1 MSKKDPCKGCSCMNE
16 YGYCEMPF
24 SDRWYACPI
33 ESEKEENKKLLE
45 EYAEYDWKEW
55 QRRKDGKE

>member
-33 ESEKEENKKLLE
+33 ESEKEENKNALE
-45 EYAEYDWKEW
+45 EMAKEGKNG
-55 QRRKDGKE
+55 KDF